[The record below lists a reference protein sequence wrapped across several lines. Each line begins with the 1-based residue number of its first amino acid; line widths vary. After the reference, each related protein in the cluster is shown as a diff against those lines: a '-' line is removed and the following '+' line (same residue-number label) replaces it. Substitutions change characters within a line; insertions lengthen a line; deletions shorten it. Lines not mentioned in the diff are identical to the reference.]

1 MNPMSKVRQFLFPN
15 DKVRLIEIPI
25 VSKLIQLTD
34 VSNNTKTVAFVGRE
48 IFQEET
54 SHYLQYNSN
63 MPIWYHVSILEI
75 QK

>member
-34 VSNNTKTVAFVGRE
+34 VSNNTKTVAFVSSLAVKFFKRKLV
-48 IFQEET
+48 ITYSTIVACVTVISALPF
-54 SHYLQYNSN
+54 
-63 MPIWYHVSILEI
+63 
-75 QK
+75 